1 MTAAEKKPILSR
13 PRNGLSPI
21 CIKVNRFTIVGGC
34 IVSEW
39 TPNVFTR

>member
-13 PRNGLSPI
+13 PRNGPVPNLYKTEQI
-21 CIKVNRFTIVGGC
+21 TIVGGC
-34 IVSEW
+34 IVREW